1 MIMKVNPLKSM
12 ITRESFPNLT
22 DEEIEYQIG
31 LRENLLMELVGNL
44 YPKVVKQEIDE
55 LKNKIWLGKAPEDGN

>member
-1 MIMKVNPLKSM
+1 MKVNPLKSM